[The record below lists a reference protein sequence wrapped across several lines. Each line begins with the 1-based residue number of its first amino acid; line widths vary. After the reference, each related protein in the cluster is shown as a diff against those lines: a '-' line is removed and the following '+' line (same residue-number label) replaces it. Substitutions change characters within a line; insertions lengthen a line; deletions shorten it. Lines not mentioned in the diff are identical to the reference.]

1 MRTRQQRQS
10 HGVDI
15 FLQSCFS
22 DLLGGLV
29 ETRIDDLEP
38 MVAECSSDGLC
49 ASVMPI
55 KSGLGNDDSVWP
67 LHKRETLRHQ
77 GVIHTF
83 ARDGAEL

>member
-15 FLQSCFS
+15 FLQGRFG
-22 DLLGGLV
+22 DLLGGLMK
-29 ETRIDDLEP
+29 TRIDDLEP
-38 MVAECSSDGLC
+38 MVAECSSNGLC

-55 KSGLGNDDSVWP
+55 KSGLGNDNSVWP
-67 LHKRETLRHQ
+67 LHKCETLRHQ

-83 ARDGAEL
+83 ASD

>member
-1 MRTRQQRQS
+1 
-10 HGVDI
+10 
-15 FLQSCFS
+15 
-22 DLLGGLV
+22 
-29 ETRIDDLEP
+29 

-67 LHKRETLRHQ
+67 LHKCETLRHQ

-83 ARDGAEL
+83 ARD